1 VSGCRVAIG
10 SLRWP
15 LRTRERHRQTDRQR
29 ERERERE
36 RDRERERER
45 ERPRERE
52 TAVGN
57 NVDAMSIT
65 GCPGAAL
72 RGRRRCESSM
82 LRGAGAAV
90 R

>member
-1 VSGCRVAIG
+1 MPCGNWFAPVA
-10 SLRWP
+10 LAD
-15 LRTRERHRQTDRQR
+15 TRETQTDRQR
-29 ERERERE
+29 ERERERPRE
-36 RDRERERER
+36 RERERETERERERER
-45 ERPRERE
+45 ERK
-52 TAVGN
+52 TALGN